1 MDLGTLLIYLGN
13 KPITTTIKYTIKCD
27 LSGYLFHNLN

>member
-13 KPITTTIKYTIKCD
+13 KPITTTIKHTIKC
-27 LSGYLFHNLN
+27 LFIS

>member
-13 KPITTTIKYTIKCD
+13 KPITTTIKYFI
-27 LSGYLFHNLN
+27 YLFHNLN